1 MPEGVPLE
9 AKEFSRI
16 SAFRIATSP
25 ETYIVHF
32 LKMVHKSPPIS
43 EKKYPA

>member
-1 MPEGVPLE
+1 MPLE

-16 SAFRIATSP
+16 SAFRVATSP

-32 LKMVHKSPPIS
+32 FEDGAQI
-43 EKKYPA
+43 PADF